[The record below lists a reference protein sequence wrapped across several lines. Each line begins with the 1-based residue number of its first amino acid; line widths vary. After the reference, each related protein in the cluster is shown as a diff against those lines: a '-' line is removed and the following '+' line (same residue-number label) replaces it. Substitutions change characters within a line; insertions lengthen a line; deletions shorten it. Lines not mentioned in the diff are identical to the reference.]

1 MTELLT
7 AALAGQRRALARV
20 LSLVENGS
28 EQSREWIA
36 LLYPHT
42 GQAQIIG
49 ITGAPG
55 SGKSTLVA
63 QIAAEYRRRGLTVGI
78 VAIDPSSPF
87 SGGALLG
94 DRIRMRALSG
104 DPGVFIRSMATRGS
118 LGGTARGTSDVVMVL
133 DACGYRR
140 ILIETVGAGQ
150 TEVDIARTAHTT
162 LVIQAPDMGDEV
174 QALKAGLLEI
184 ADILIV
190 NKADQLGADRTVA
203 ILQAMLD
210 LRDDPLA
217 PTWRPPVLKTVAI
230 AGQGAAE
237 AVDAIERHVAYLAQS
252 GRLRE
257 RQRARLANELQTLLR
272 EELLRRALAHI
283 GSERYQ
289 ALIERI
295 ISHETDP
302 YSAAQEL
309 LREIQI

>member
-104 DPGVFIRSMATRGS
+104 DHGVFIRSMATRGS
-118 LGGTARGTSDVVMVL
+118 LGGTARGTADVVMVL
-133 DACGYRR
+133 DACGYQR

-230 AGQGAAE
+230 AGQGTAE
-237 AVDAIERHVAYLAQS
+237 AVDAIERHVAYSAQS

-309 LREIQI
+309 LREIQL

>member
-36 LLYPHT
+36 LLYPRT

-118 LGGTARGTSDVVMVL
+118 LGGTARSTADVVMVL

-162 LVIQAPDMGDEV
+162 LVIQVPDMGDDV

-230 AGQGAAE
+230 AGQGTAE

-309 LREIQI
+309 LQEIQI

>member
-230 AGQGAAE
+230 AGQGTAE
-237 AVDAIERHVAYLAQS
+237 AVDAIERHVAYSAQS

-309 LREIQI
+309 LREIQL

>member
-210 LRDDPLA
+210 LRDDPPA

-230 AGQGAAE
+230 AGQGTAE

-302 YSAAQEL
+302 YSAAREL
-309 LREIQI
+309 LQEIQI

>member
-118 LGGTARGTSDVVMVL
+118 LGGTARSTADVVMVL

-162 LVIQAPDMGDEV
+162 LVIQTPDMGDEV

-230 AGQGAAE
+230 AGQGTAE

-302 YSAAQEL
+302 YSAAREL
-309 LREIQI
+309 LQEIQI